1 MVLRIASTL
10 LINPLLYDFFP
21 WLYKMAC
28 ESFANLTYAKLM
40 QKYSYRRIY
49 IGFLAKSQGN
59 VSYA

>member
-1 MVLRIASTL
+1 
-10 LINPLLYDFFP
+10 
-21 WLYKMAC
+21 MAC